1 MQFLKLLL
9 GFAPWLAFLFIAHG
23 SLFRLKVGLVVALV
37 LAVAMGLMKLHRGV
51 ILWVGLVFFSV
62 STLLVLGFEDMWT
75 VRHMGV
81 LANGAMALATWY
93 TVAVKRPFTMDYAR
107 DHTPPELWSSPTFL
121 RTNQI
126 ITAAWSTCFTLNAGL
141 AWHKM
146 ALHSLPDWEYEVIS
160 YALLLSCAI
169 LSTWYPAHLKRQRS
183 ARTAAQ

>member
-37 LAVAMGLMKLHRGV
+37 LAVVMGLMRLHRGV
-51 ILWVGLVFFSV
+51 ILWVGVVFFSA
-62 STLLVLGFEDMWT
+62 STLVVIGFEDMWT

-81 LANGAMALATWY
+81 LANSAMALATWY

-107 DHTPPELWSSPTFL
+107 DHTPQALWSSPAFL
-121 RTNQI
+121 RTNLI
-126 ITAAWSTCFTLNAGL
+126 ITSAWSTCFTLNAGL

-146 ALHSLPDWEYEVIS
+146 ALHRLPDWGYEVIS
-160 YALLLSCAI
+160 YALMLSCAI
-169 LSTWYPAHLKRQRS
+169 LSTWYPAHLKRRQ
-183 ARTAAQ
+183 AAQAAAQ